1 MGAWVNRYTQSVPV
15 TEKAQP
21 ASNDGVPISQSP
33 VESLVT
39 VTAVEWLVITSP
51 KSIVSGATDAPA
63 AAGSSTAATSI
74 NATPSAARPRKIFPP
89 FDDDVQHAAITF
101 IGCNPGSP

>member
-15 TEKAQP
+15 TEKAEP
-21 ASNDGVPISQSP
+21 DSNDGVPISQSP
-33 VESLVT
+33 AESLVT

-63 AAGSSTAATSI
+63 AAGSTTAATTI
-74 NATPSAARPRKIFPP
+74 NATPSAARPRKIFPRSMTTCKR
-89 FDDDVQHAAITF
+89 AAITF
-101 IGCNPGSP
+101 IGCKPGSP